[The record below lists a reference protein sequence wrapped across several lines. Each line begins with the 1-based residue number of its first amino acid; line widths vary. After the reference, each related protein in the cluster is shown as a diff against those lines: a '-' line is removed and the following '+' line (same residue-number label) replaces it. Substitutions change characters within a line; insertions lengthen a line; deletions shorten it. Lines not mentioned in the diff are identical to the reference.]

1 VSTRSTT
8 GHKQRRVTLKDV
20 ATHLGLSSATVS
32 VVLNRAPAAD
42 SIPEKTKDRVLAAVE
57 ELGYRPDLLARSLR
71 RRRSHAIGVLVPNIG
86 EDYAAGVMAGAE
98 HLLTE
103 RGYFYLAASHR
114 WQPELL
120 AENLNRLKDRSVDGL
135 MLIATVIEES
145 PGLPTVVV
153 AGHNRL
159 PDVTNVIID
168 HDAAAMQALTHLVEH
183 GHQRIA
189 FLQGQPRN
197 TDTGDR
203 WRAITEAAAVLG
215 IEILPE
221 LVREIGDPP
230 LGEDFFSP
238 ERRYLSGF
246 EMGQELLAERAGF
259 TALFAFND
267 VSAIGAIR
275 AFLDAG
281 LRVPEDISVIG
292 FDDIQSA
299 RFQNPSLTTIHQPLR
314 AMGELAASALL
325 DRLAGGPQHDF
336 LTVEATL
343 VVRSSSGPAPATPKR

>member
-1 VSTRSTT
+1 MTTRSST
-8 GHKQRRVTLKDV
+8 GRKTGRVTLKDV
-20 ATHLGLSSATVS
+20 ANHLGLSSATVS
-32 VVLNRAPAAD
+32 VVLNRSPAAD
-42 SIPEKTKDRVLAAVE
+42 SIPDKTKDRVLAAVE

-98 HLLTE
+98 HLLSE

-114 WQPELL
+114 WQPDLL
-120 AENLNRLKDRSVDGL
+120 DENLNRLKDRSVEGL
-135 MLIATVIEES
+135 ILIATPIHES

-168 HDAAAMQALTHLVEH
+168 HDAAAMQALSHLVEH
-183 GHQRIA
+183 GHRTIA
-189 FLQGQPRN
+189 VLKGQPRN
-197 TDTGDR
+197 TDTADR
-203 WRAITEAAAVLG
+203 WRAISRAASELG
-215 IEILPE
+215 IEIRPE
-221 LVREIGDPP
+221 LVKEIADLPAGDD
-230 LGEDFFSP
+230 LFSP
-238 ERRYLSGF
+238 ERRYRQGF
-246 EMGQELLAERAGF
+246 EIGQELLAVDHTPF

-281 LRVPEDISVIG
+281 RRVPEDISVVG

-299 RFQNPSLTTIHQPLR
+299 PFQNPSLTTIHQPLR
-314 AMGELAASALL
+314 KMGELAASTLL
-325 DRLAGGPQHDF
+325 DRLAGGPRHDF

-343 VVRSSSGPAPATPKR
+343 VVRGSSGLAPLLDR